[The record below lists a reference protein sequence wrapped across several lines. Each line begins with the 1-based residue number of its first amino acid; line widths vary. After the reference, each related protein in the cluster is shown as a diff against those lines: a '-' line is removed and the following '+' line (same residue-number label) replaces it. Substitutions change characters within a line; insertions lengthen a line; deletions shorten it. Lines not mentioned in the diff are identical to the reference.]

1 MKLVHASIS
10 EHGSDGWDGKAK
22 AGDQTGKEVCVRS
35 WYNKGWCFLLRYKDP
50 EIAKKAAE
58 IAVRIALSNLVGY
71 DQSERM
77 SLFNILDDFGWDW
90 EKYLKSGILT
100 ECDCSSFVH
109 AIYSILIP
117 EIRIWK
123 PSPVTAEMKSA
134 YQFWGFE
141 CLTDTKYI
149 DGTSYL
155 LPGDLLVKPGSH
167 TAMVC
172 ASGESELEMCS
183 PTVPVIKYGMRGNVV
198 KSIQTLLELC
208 GYDCGAYGSDGVFG
222 NDTLKAVKL
231 FQENHGL
238 VTDGEIGKN
247 TYTKLFTL

>member
-1 MKLVHASIS
+1 MRLVHASIS
-10 EHGSDGWDGKAK
+10 ENGTDGWDGKAK

-35 WYNKGWCFLLRYKDP
+35 WYNKGWAYLLRYKDP
-50 EIAKKAAE
+50 EIAKKASE
-58 IAVRIALSNLVGY
+58 IAVRIAASNLVGY

-77 SLFNILDDFGWDW
+77 TLFRALDDLGWDY

-109 AIYSILIP
+109 AIYSIVVP

-123 PSPVTAEMKSA
+123 PSPITVEMA
-134 YQFWGFE
+134 GTYQFWGFE
-141 CLTDTKYI
+141 CFTDTKYLNRA
-149 DGTSYL
+149 TYL

-172 ASGESELEMCS
+172 AGDDEIETCS

-208 GYDCGAYGSDGVFG
+208 GYDCGACGPDGIFG
-222 NDTLKAVKL
+222 GDTLKAVKR

-238 VTDGEIGKN
+238 AADGEIGKN
-247 TYTKLFTL
+247 TYTKLFAL